1 MSLAIISPDDDV
13 VAGMLSFG
21 TCGKRTKNV
30 TAADIS
36 LPFDFRIETHIDEDT
51 SVGEMANAIKN
62 SSQSLRARPNI
73 LRPDPNWPTVG
84 QRQWRDR
91 RPLTEQELRNS
102 VFGEQVRQMIHQKDP
117 GSHFH
122 TSTSGINSAD
132 SFPTVSSGTIPTT
145 PIPRA
150 PTRYRERLPSPWM
163 NKSAVDLTRSDR
175 SNSKSSLLQITQPL
189 CVTRNCRNSCEV
201 CKNGSISNSIY
212 FPANAVRPSK
222 PTTKKDVDGEEYDV
236 ILSRENTRVA
246 RPPVVDSAPATMPRR
261 ATPKPLPP
269 NPPPRGIPVKK
280 EKTADKPE
288 EKPAGGL
295 GFSPVTA
302 ITASFPDL
310 RDEQENDSKTS
321 GSFSFDLRHSVS
333 SSDRPWLDSGV
344 EEDEEVTRL

>member
-1 MSLAIISPDDDV
+1 MGIGMLINEEEAIISPDDDV

-102 VFGEQVRQMIHQKDP
+102 VFGEQV
-117 GSHFH
+117 
-122 TSTSGINSAD
+122 
-132 SFPTVSSGTIPTT
+132 
-145 PIPRA
+145 
-150 PTRYRERLPSPWM
+150 
-163 NKSAVDLTRSDR
+163 
-175 SNSKSSLLQITQPL
+175 
-189 CVTRNCRNSCEV
+189 
-201 CKNGSISNSIY
+201 
-212 FPANAVRPSK
+212 
-222 PTTKKDVDGEEYDV
+222 TTKKDVDGEEYDV

-269 NPPPRGIPVKK
+269 NPPPR
-280 EKTADKPE
+280 
-288 EKPAGGL
+288 
-295 GFSPVTA
+295 
-302 ITASFPDL
+302 
-310 RDEQENDSKTS
+310 
-321 GSFSFDLRHSVS
+321 
-333 SSDRPWLDSGV
+333 
-344 EEDEEVTRL
+344 